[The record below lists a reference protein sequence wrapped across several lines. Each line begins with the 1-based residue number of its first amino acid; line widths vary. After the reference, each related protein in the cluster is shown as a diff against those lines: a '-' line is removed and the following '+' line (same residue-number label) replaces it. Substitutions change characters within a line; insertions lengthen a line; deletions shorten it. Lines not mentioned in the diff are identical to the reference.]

1 MVISIVV
8 ATSENRVIGK
18 NNQLLWHISE
28 DLKRFKKLTT
38 GHTVIMGRKTF
49 ESIGQPLPN
58 RHNIVISRSEGLK
71 FEGCTAAKSLADA
84 LEIASTDEEVFII
97 GGGEVYRQALPLAER
112 IYLTL
117 VHANYE
123 GDTFFP
129 ALNPNEWKVV
139 REEKVSPTEGPGISF
154 LDYVRQHS

>member
-1 MVISIVV
+1 MVVSIVV
-8 ATSENRVIGK
+8 AISENRVIGK
-18 NNQLLWHISE
+18 NNQLLWHISA

-58 RHNIVISRSEGLK
+58 RLNIVISRGEGAK
-71 FEGCTAAKSLADA
+71 FDGCTAAKSLAEA
-84 LEIASTDEEVFII
+84 LEIAPADDEVFII
-97 GGGEVYRQALPLAER
+97 GGGEVYRQALPIAER
-112 IYLTL
+112 IYLTM
-117 VHANYE
+117 VHASYE

-139 REEKVSPTEGPGISF
+139 KEEKVNPTEGLGITF

>member
-71 FEGCTAAKSLADA
+71 FKGCTAAKSLADA

-97 GGGEVYRQALPLAER
+97 GGGEVYRQALPLPER

-139 REEKVSPTEGPGISF
+139 REEKVSPPEGPGISF